1 MLRVF
6 RNISCNLDTKVKVKG
21 KKAGI
26 CDGVQL
32 TAVYL
37 FLLLFSSADFFFQD
51 EPLKNFQEH

>member
-6 RNISCNLDTKVKVKG
+6 RNISCNPDTKVKVKG

-26 CDGVQL
+26 CDGVQS

-37 FLLLFSSADFFFQD
+37 FLLLFSSADFFFKMN
-51 EPLKNFQEH
+51 L